1 MRTIAISLL
10 LLLTAGAARSDNGDS
25 PEARRAAA
33 ERYYTVS
40 DFPRLLD
47 QSVSAAA
54 RSQDP
59 QHAEQAAVLIK
70 KHLRTDVLASVMLNA
85 MVKNFTADELN
96 ALADFYGSPVGKS
109 AMAKF
114 PGYLGDVMPGLLAEM
129 RRAGAEISQEAETKR
144 NSHSGT

>member
-1 MRTIAISLL
+1 
-10 LLLTAGAARSDNGDS
+10 
-25 PEARRAAA
+25 
-33 ERYYTVS
+33 
-40 DFPRLLD
+40 
-47 QSVSAAA
+47 
-54 RSQDP
+54 
-59 QHAEQAAVLIK
+59 
-70 KHLRTDVLASVMLNA
+70 MLNA

>member
-1 MRTIAISLL
+1 MTRECPATI
-10 LLLTAGAARSDNGDS
+10 
-25 PEARRAAA
+25 
-33 ERYYTVS
+33 
-40 DFPRLLD
+40 
-47 QSVSAAA
+47 SAAA

-70 KHLRTDVLASVMLNA
+70 KHVRADVLASVMLNA

-114 PGYLGDVMPGLLAEM
+114 PSYMGDVMPGILAEM
-129 RRAGAEISQEAETKR
+129 RRAAAEMSQEAEAKR
-144 NSHSGT
+144 SSHSGT